1 MLFNREVVVELN
13 ISRER
18 MRWKCTLMK
27 PRAVCLLLM
36 LFLKYS
42 SQAELK
48 TENKCAEGYTYYDT
62 FCYKMTFTDIL
73 PWSEAA
79 EVCQKEGAQLVNI
92 DFSNE
97 QEQTF
102 LLSKLQGAHFTDYW
116 IDLREVKTKGN
127 WVYSDSST
135 LPADFMLWGE
145 GEPNS
150 KSNLQCARISTKFNL
165 YIGDMDCS
173 SSFHAIC
180 ERSISYS
187 LECLGGYAIE
197 KLCYTFLDKG
207 MTFGNAVL
215 SCERYLSILAVV
227 KNNQTLHVL
236 QNLIKYRPPGGG
248 LWTER
253 TQTNT
258 SEEICDY
265 YIPGLKVLKTDQC
278 GAKKGYIC
286 RYSLPI
292 FS

>member
-1 MLFNREVVVELN
+1 MSFPQEQDLV
-13 ISRER
+13 SRSPSSSCN
-18 MRWKCTLMK
+18 KCGETIPGSKAKKADRTLSTMIVQSL
-27 PRAVCLLLM
+27 A
-36 LFLKYS
+36 

-145 GEPNS
+145 GEPN
-150 KSNLQCARISTKFNL
+150 
-165 YIGDMDCS
+165 
-173 SSFHAIC
+173 
-180 ERSISYS
+180 
-187 LECLGGYAIE
+187 
-197 KLCYTFLDKG
+197 
-207 MTFGNAVL
+207 
-215 SCERYLSILAVV
+215 
-227 KNNQTLHVL
+227 
-236 QNLIKYRPPGGG
+236 
-248 LWTER
+248 
-253 TQTNT
+253 
-258 SEEICDY
+258 
-265 YIPGLKVLKTDQC
+265 
-278 GAKKGYIC
+278 
-286 RYSLPI
+286 
-292 FS
+292 